1 MNIKELKDALSGL
14 DDNTEVE
21 IFLKASNCWQSDATK
36 EVQLVMYDDRHGYGR
51 VVLIP
56 ALGYL

>member
-21 IFLKASNCWQSDATK
+21 MVLEASNCWQSDATK
-36 EVQLVMYDDRHGYGR
+36 EVQLVMYDARYGYGR

-56 ALGYL
+56 ASGYL

>member
-21 IFLKASNCWQSDATK
+21 MFLVASNCWQSDTTK

-56 ALGYL
+56 ASGYL